1 MGIPRIVGNHFE
13 EARLVDFLSSI
24 FRLVDT
30 GDRRDPTKTDL
41 MTSRQDGFGD
51 YIVIYETSETT
62 ICYADGVCYR
72 RKRPISIEIPAR
84 CPSWGDVIDDA
95 KRKQRGRRRKR

>member
-1 MGIPRIVGNHFE
+1 MVEFISHMIIYIYLHVFIYIYIYMGIPRIVGNHFE

-41 MTSRQDGFGD
+41 MT
-51 YIVIYETSETT
+51 
-62 ICYADGVCYR
+62 
-72 RKRPISIEIPAR
+72 
-84 CPSWGDVIDDA
+84 
-95 KRKQRGRRRKR
+95 